1 MVFGMKSVKVG
12 STKSAP
18 GEIRYGYI
26 KTLDFPIGLTD
37 RIPVIIAQG
46 TEPGPTFFI
55 TANVHGNELT
65 GIAVIH
71 DLLTED
77 FTQHLRGTVVAI
89 PTLNPSG
96 LRAYNRSPDYDT
108 KDPNKLYP
116 AGKFAK
122 KEDEDEDTKFPTR
135 YELVAKRIFA
145 PIKKY
150 AEFHLDIHNHSLR
163 SIPYSILDRIFYED
177 ESDKKKAEILAQQQK
192 KMVEAF
198 GVFYAVDFP
207 SKKYLRVKYHR
218 SVSGAVLNTLR
229 VPAFT
234 VELGSNNVLYPEI
247 VAGSVK
253 GVRNVLKWAKMLTGE
268 YEKITEFPTML
279 PDQRYRRIEHPRTKH
294 SGLIRFLVNPGDR
307 VKTGQPIARITDLW
321 GRPVGDGY
329 IYTEHSGYMI
339 ALYSEMTKYEN
350 DVIAEMAIPDDEGL
364 FAPYP

>member
-1 MVFGMKSVKVG
+1 MVSDMKSIKVG
-12 STKSAP
+12 SAKSAP
-18 GEIRYGYI
+18 GQISYGFI
-26 KTLDFPIGLTD
+26 KTMNLPIGLSD

-46 TEPGPTFFI
+46 TKPGPTFFI

-71 DLLTED
+71 DLVTEALT
-77 FTQHLRGTVVAI
+77 QQLRGTVVAI

-96 LRAYNRSPDYDT
+96 LRAYGRSPDFDT

-122 KEDEDEDTKFPTR
+122 KEDEDEDTKFPAR

-150 AEFHLDIHNHSLR
+150 ADFHLDIHNHSLR
-163 SIPYSILDRIFYED
+163 SIPYSILDRIFYANEA
-177 ESDKKKAEILAQQQK
+177 DKKKAERLAQQQK
-192 KMVEAF
+192 AMVEAF

-207 SKKYLRVKYHR
+207 PKKYLRVKYHR

-234 VELGSNNVLYPEI
+234 VELGSNNVLYPDI
-247 VAGSVK
+247 VAGAVK
-253 GVRNVLKWAKMLTGE
+253 GVRNVLKWAKMLPGE
-268 YEKITEFPTML
+268 YEKINEFPTML

-294 SGLIRFLVNPGDR
+294 SGLIRFVVNPGER
-307 VKTGQPIARITDLW
+307 VEVGQPIARITDLW
-321 GRPVGDGY
+321 GRPVGDEY
-329 IYTEHSGYMI
+329 IYTEHPGYMI

-350 DVIAEMAIPDDEGL
+350 DVIAEMAIPDDEEL